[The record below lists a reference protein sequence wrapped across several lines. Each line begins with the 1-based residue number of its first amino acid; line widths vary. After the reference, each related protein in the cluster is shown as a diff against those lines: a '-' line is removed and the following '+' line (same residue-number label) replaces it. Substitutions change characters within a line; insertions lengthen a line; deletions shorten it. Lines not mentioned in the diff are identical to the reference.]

1 MNTRTPDENR
11 IRRRIAEIDQHIS
24 VLMKEREE
32 LVFADRV
39 IDRLRDPTESAAAP
53 APAITAESSDPESIE
68 DALLM
73 LESKAGVHS
82 HGATGVKTGN
92 W

>member
-1 MNTRTPDENR
+1 MNTRIPDESR

-32 LVFADRV
+32 LVFAERV
-39 IDRLRDPTESAAAP
+39 IERLRDPLELATP
-53 APAITAESSDPESIE
+53 APAAALAPAANEPDSIE

-82 HGATGVKTGN
+82 GSSPKMGN

>member
-1 MNTRTPDENR
+1 MNTRTPDESR

-32 LVFADRV
+32 LVFAERV
-39 IDRLRDPTESAAAP
+39 IDRLRDPAELSAPPPAAALSS
-53 APAITAESSDPESIE
+53 ESSEPDSIE

-73 LESKAGVHS
+73 LESKAGVHTSTGAKTS
-82 HGATGVKTGN
+82 H

>member
-39 IDRLRDPTESAAAP
+39 IDRLREPPDVTSTPAASL
-53 APAITAESSDPESIE
+53 TSDSHDPESIE

-73 LESKAGVHS
+73 LESKAGVHTNAS
-82 HGATGVKTGN
+82 GGKSGH

>member
-39 IDRLRDPTESAAAP
+39 IDRLRDPPEMTAAP
-53 APAITAESSDPESIE
+53 AAALTSESGDPESIE

-73 LESKAGVHS
+73 LESKAGVHPHPS
-82 HGATGVKTGN
+82 SGAKSGH

>member
-1 MNTRTPDENR
+1 MNTRTPDESR

-32 LVFADRV
+32 LVFAERV
-39 IDRLRDPTESAAAP
+39 IERLRDPLEVTAPAQAAAL
-53 APAITAESSDPESIE
+53 APTTAEPDSIE

-73 LESKAGVHS
+73 LESKAGVNS
-82 HGATGVKTGN
+82 GSGPKAGN